1 MCISCFVNLNIC
13 GDCKVP
19 KSKKMIAFLSVA
31 TTAAILG
38 SCVFYSTGAVNAA
51 FTTEDAKD
59 PAVERARREVK
70 MLDDIY
76 KTAIVL
82 VTEHYVKDDTSLAA
96 GSAFKALFEAVGKK
110 GWHEVRLV
118 DATGHPYS
126 DENLPKAGFEK
137 DAIKQLLEGKPAVDK
152 VVVEGEKKFLLA
164 ATAIPVVMEKCILC
178 HENYK
183 DAPEGKAIGALS
195 YKVPILD

>member
-1 MCISCFVNLNIC
+1 MRDFN
-13 GDCKVP
+13 KT
-19 KSKKMIAFLSVA
+19 IAFFGVA
-31 TTAAILG
+31 STVAAIIGG
-38 SCVFYSTGAVNAA
+38 SVFYGAVAANAA
-51 FTTEDAKD
+51 NTTKDAKD
-59 PAVERARREVK
+59 PAVERARREVR

-82 VTEHYVKDDTSLAA
+82 VTEHYVKDDSSLAA

-126 DENLPKAGFEK
+126 DLNLPKAGFEK

-152 VVVEGEKKFLLA
+152 VVVEGDKKFLLA
-164 ATAIPVVMEKCILC
+164 ATAIPVVMEKCIMC
-178 HENYK
+178 HENYRDVAK
-183 DAPEGKAIGALS
+183 GQAIGALS

>member
-1 MCISCFVNLNIC
+1 VQKIN
-13 GDCKVP
+13 KT
-19 KSKKMIAFLSVA
+19 IAFFSIVASAAIVIGSSVFYGTGA
-31 TTAAILG
+31 ANAATAA
-38 SCVFYSTGAVNAA
+38 
-51 FTTEDAKD
+51 EDAKD

-82 VTEHYVKDDTSLAA
+82 VTEHYVKDDSSLAA

-110 GWHEVRLV
+110 GWHDVRLV
-118 DATGHPYS
+118 DATGQPYS
-126 DENLPKAGFEK
+126 DLNLPKGGFEK
-137 DAIKQLLEGKPAVDK
+137 EAVKQILEGKPAVDK
-152 VVVEGEKKFLLA
+152 VVVEGDKKFLLA
-164 ATAIPVVMEKCILC
+164 ATAIPVVMEKCIMC

-183 DAPEGKAIGALS
+183 DVPKGKAIGVLS